1 MNYIDSV
8 ELFNMFKN
16 NILVLGNGFDLYHGL
31 PTRYGDFLDF
41 IKNWNLFYSEYKNL
55 VSNNPSNVKPEFI
68 QLINYNIN
76 EENMK
81 KLAGFNE
88 IYNNKNIESFN
99 SLIKS
104 NSWIEYLLESSYRN
118 KGWID
123 FENEI
128 EDVILYFKQVI
139 SYVNKG
145 TKPPIHNDKMNIFKK
160 YIEYGNFT
168 QYSGHRVISNYMN
181 GRVVDAKS
189 VLNDLINE
197 LNDLILCLNIY
208 LLEFVNNMKELK
220 LSPDIDKL
228 KISKIISFN
237 YTNTYEKIY
246 KHDKDLLDIHHL
258 HGEIGNEN
266 NMVLGMKD
274 DKIEENELDYVYF
287 FKYFQRLQKK
297 TGNSYKKWINQ
308 SDNPANNFF
317 IFGHSLDESDK
328 DILKDII
335 KAKDTLQVT
344 IFYRDQLEMEKFIIN
359 LIKILGKD
367 NIIRYTFDELIVFKQ
382 LSE

>member
-1 MNYIDSV
+1 MESV
-8 ELFNMFKN
+8 NILQR

-31 PTRYGDFLDF
+31 PTGYGDFLDF
-41 IKNWNLFYSEYKNL
+41 IKDWDIFYNEYKSYISHNSSSVKQSYSELLDSFTY
-55 VSNNPSNVKPEFI
+55 ER
-68 QLINYNIN
+68 NITN
-76 EENMK
+76 FAKFHRLYDEE
-81 KLAGFNE
+81 
-88 IYNNKNIESFN
+88 NIESFN

-123 FENEI
+123 FESEI
-128 EDVILYFKQVI
+128 ENVILYFKQVI
-139 SYVNKG
+139 SYTNKG
-145 TKPPIHNDKMNIFKK
+145 AKPPIYNDKMNIFAK
-160 YIEYGNFT
+160 YVEYVNLS
-168 QYSGHRVISNYMN
+168 QYSGHRVIGTYMN
-181 GRVVDAKS
+181 GNIVDAKS
-189 VLNDLINE
+189 LLNNLKKE
-197 LNDLILCLNIY
+197 LNNLISCLNIY
-208 LLEFVNNMKELK
+208 LLEFVNHIRVLK
-220 LSPDIDKL
+220 LSSDISKL

-246 KHDKDLLDIHHL
+246 NYDKDILEIHHI
-258 HGEIGNEN
+258 HGKIGNEN

-287 FKYFQRLQKK
+287 LKYFQRIQKK

-335 KAKDTLQVT
+335 KANDTLQVT

-359 LIKILGKD
+359 LMNIFTKDEMIK
-367 NIIRYTFDELIVFKQ
+367 YTSDELIVFKQ
-382 LSE
+382 LID